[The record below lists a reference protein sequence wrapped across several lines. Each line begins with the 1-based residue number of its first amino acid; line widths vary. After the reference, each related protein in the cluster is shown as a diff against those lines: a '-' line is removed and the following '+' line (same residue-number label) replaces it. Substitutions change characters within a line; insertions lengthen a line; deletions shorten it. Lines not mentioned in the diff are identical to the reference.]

1 MFWSQNLIKL
11 KVYDPHFL
19 SPDQDKV
26 PNPGSLSI
34 LHAMFKAGM
43 IYGIAICIFRDWAK
57 IPTLSRVFL
66 SVNM

>member
-11 KVYDPHFL
+11 KVYDLHFL

-43 IYGIAICIFRDWAK
+43 IYGIAICIFRD
-57 IPTLSRVFL
+57 
-66 SVNM
+66 